1 MTAANP
7 SSAAQPSP
15 PPRLDSL
22 TGLRWWAAFAV
33 FLFHMRVF
41 APLPHLDAVVPYGNF
56 GVTFFFILSGF
67 VLTWSA
73 RPTTRTTTFWWR
85 RFARIYPAHIAALL
99 LAIPVFY
106 STNPDPSQ
114 WWVKPL
120 SIGTLLLSVLL
131 IQGWSTDATIL
142 FSGNPAAW
150 TLTCE
155 AFFYALH
162 PLLHRLF
169 VRLRA
174 RGALIATGAVIL
186 LAFGYRIAVIVAP
199 DAWFAHLPLPVV
211 RLSEFVIG
219 IGIARAML
227 AGWRP
232 RVPPL
237 GYYLAGGFALVWLVL
252 ASKFG
257 FNDPVSIGL
266 LRTANEWI
274 IVLFTLTIAAVA
286 ARDLR
291 GGGSLLRT
299 PWLVKLGEWSFC
311 FYLVHATVMYVFLTV
326 FGSQPTSWSNLGWHV
341 AVFTVALVG
350 SWVLHSFVERPSE
363 RRMRRWWDVREL
375 KRQRP
380 ARVCAAPTSAQ

>member
-1 MTAANP
+1 MTAAIP
-7 SSAAQPSP
+7 SSAAQLSP

-41 APLPHLDAVVPYGNF
+41 APLPHLDSVVPYGNF

-73 RPTTRTTTFWWR
+73 RPTTRPTTFWWR

-106 STNPDPSQ
+106 SMTPDAEQ
-114 WWVKPL
+114 WWVKPF
-120 SIGTLLLSVLL
+120 SIGVLLLSVFLL
-131 IQGWSTDATIL
+131 QGWSTDSAIL

-162 PLLHRLF
+162 PLLHRCF
-169 VRLRA
+169 VNLRA
-174 RGALIATGAVIL
+174 RGALLATAGVVL
-186 LAFGYRIAVIVAP
+186 LAFAYRLYVLLAP
-199 DAWFAHLPLPVV
+199 EAWFSQLPLPIIRV
-211 RLSEFVIG
+211 SEFIIG

-232 RVPPL
+232 RVPPVAWYAVGAFVL
-237 GYYLAGGFALVWLVL
+237 GWLVL
-252 ASKFG
+252 ATRFG
-257 FNDPVSIGL
+257 LTDPLTLGL

-291 GGGSLLRT
+291 GGSSLLRQR
-299 PWLVKLGEWSFC
+299 WLVKLGEWSFC
-311 FYLVHATVMYVFLTV
+311 FYLIHATVMYVFLAT
-326 FGSQPTSWSNLGWHV
+326 FGAQAASWKNLGWHV
-341 AVFTVALVG
+341 AVFAVALVG
-350 SWVLHSFVERPSE
+350 SWAMHSFLERPTE
-363 RRMRRWWDVREL
+363 RRMRRWWDARVKVRET
-375 KRQRP
+375 P
-380 ARVCAAPTSAQ
+380 VSA